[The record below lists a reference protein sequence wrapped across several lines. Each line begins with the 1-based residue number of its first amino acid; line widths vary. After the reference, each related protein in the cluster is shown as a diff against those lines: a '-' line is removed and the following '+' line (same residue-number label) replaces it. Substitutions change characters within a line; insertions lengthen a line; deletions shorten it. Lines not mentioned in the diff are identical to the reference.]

1 MPQNNS
7 VPLSASN
14 RHWGYST
21 AGRVLFGWG
30 VLEELRL
37 AGLEFGKRI
46 LIGTDAN
53 IIKSGVAER
62 VEGLL
67 REGDCEVV
75 VFPDGRPEVDL
86 KTIDAC
92 AEVARGFK
100 PDVLIGVGGG

>member
-1 MPQNNS
+1 MPQSNS
-7 VPLSASN
+7 TQQSASN

-30 VLEELRL
+30 VLEELRN
-37 AGLEFGKRI
+37 AGQEFGKRV
-46 LIGTDAN
+46 LICTDAN
-53 IIKSGVAER
+53 IIKSGIAER

-67 REGDCEVV
+67 KEGGCETQ

-92 AEVARGFK
+92 AEMARQFK
-100 PDVLIGVGGG
+100 PD